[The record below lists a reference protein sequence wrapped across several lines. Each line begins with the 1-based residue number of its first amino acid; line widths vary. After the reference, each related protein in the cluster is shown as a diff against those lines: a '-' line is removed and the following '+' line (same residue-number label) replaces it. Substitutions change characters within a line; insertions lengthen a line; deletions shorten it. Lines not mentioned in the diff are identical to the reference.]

1 MAKLLVGRRHIVA
14 ERVVDNPVK
23 PPNRRGDAES
33 FRAARIS
40 TKMMTAWG
48 QHQFRAAFGA
58 DMRKSWSVVVDHV
71 HTQASPAT
79 LNAYQNSVASGFV
92 AVGFRAVCIK
102 SS

>member
-71 HTQASPAT
+71 HTQASPRDAERVPKQRGIR
-79 LNAYQNSVASGFV
+79 LRRSGLS
-92 AVGFRAVCIK
+92 RRMY
-102 SS
+102 